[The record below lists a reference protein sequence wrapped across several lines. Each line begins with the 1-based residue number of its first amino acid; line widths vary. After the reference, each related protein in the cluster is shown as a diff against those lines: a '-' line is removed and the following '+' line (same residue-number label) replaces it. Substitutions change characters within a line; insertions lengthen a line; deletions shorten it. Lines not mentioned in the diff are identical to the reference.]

1 MLAYLALS
9 VPVAQDRA
17 LRTGSV
23 NAPRRLE
30 PQSSEAPSIYYIPD
44 YLKSLRVQMALAAE
58 SERGSN
64 LWVIWLPGRVKPT
77 YPQRLPGTT
86 CLAGTSVDALPLN
99 AQDTYWILMDK
110 TIHEKTKMW
119 RDEET
124 CVSRTRR

>member
-1 MLAYLALS
+1 MLLAVLNLS
-9 VPVAQDRA
+9 
-17 LRTGSV
+17 LRKL
-23 NAPRRLE
+23 PLLH
-30 PQSSEAPSIYYIPD
+30 PD

-64 LWVIWLPGRVKPT
+64 LWVIWLPGRVRPT

-86 CLAGTSVDALPLN
+86 RLAGTFVARSLN
-99 AQDTYWILMDK
+99 AQDTPWILMDK
-110 TIHEKTKMW
+110 TIHEKTKTW